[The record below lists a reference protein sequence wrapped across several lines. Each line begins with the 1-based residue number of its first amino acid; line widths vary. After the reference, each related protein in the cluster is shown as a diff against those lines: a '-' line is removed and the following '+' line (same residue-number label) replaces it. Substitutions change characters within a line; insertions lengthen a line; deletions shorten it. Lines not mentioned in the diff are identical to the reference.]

1 MEWKKKKNVFKIA
14 SIAVLSPGTEFHHTN
29 VSEVSRT
36 SIRWICSWAMGDVPS
51 TSLPLLRKPQAPPVQ
66 WAEQG
71 VRLTE
76 GECEGIGRCD
86 LYGEGGSQISYWAPL
101 EDKPCEYP
109 DLLKR
114 FPQTSYSRPL
124 H

>member
-1 MEWKKKKNVFKIA
+1 MEWKKKKNVFRIA
-14 SIAVLSPGTEFHHTN
+14 SIAVLAPRTEFHHTN

-71 VRLTE
+71 VRLAE
-76 GECEGIGRCD
+76 GECEGLGRCD

>member
-1 MEWKKKKNVFKIA
+1 MLLGNGRCPLNHSSLAKET
-14 SIAVLSPGTEFHHTN
+14 SGTP
-29 VSEVSRT
+29 S
-36 SIRWICSWAMGDVPS
+36 AMG
-51 TSLPLLRKPQAPPVQ
+51 RAGGE
-66 WAEQG
+66 A
-71 VRLTE
+71 TE

-101 EDKPCEYP
+101 EDKPREYP

-114 FPQTSYSRPL
+114 FSQTSYSWPL